1 MNLNKSITAVAIAAM
16 LLSMSSFTSEAE
28 PIRGTNHKK
37 HNDLKVVK
45 IHSKHHH
52 SHDKFIG
59 ENRYETSAKILA
71 NYKNKDTLI
80 LVDASRDMS
89 DGLSAAAL
97 SGKLNANIVPI
108 NPKNIDE
115 SSEKMIKKA
124 KKVVLI
130 GGYNAI
136 PKEFEKSLS
145 DKKVI
150 RIAGKNRVETSKNIA
165 NYIGNYKNAYIVNG
179 YTGQAD
185 AMSIAPVSARDVSPI
200 ILTKPN
206 ETNIDEKEDVKYTII
221 GGKDVV
227 SDSIQQDTNSFRI
240 GGANRYETNRMVL
253 ERFYKNRSSISFC
266 NGETLVDALSGT
278 YFARNHG
285 IALVNSEENLHLLK
299 NINTNQLGGLPLDI
313 MFVVPSSNIIEKI
326 NNENSVVDTNK
337 PEEKKDNSNE
347 KDKDK
352 DKNTS
357 ENENKN
363 TNIEKNP
370 SGEQILEEEQGS
382 SDNQEPTV
390 NKDSELEKGSEDN
403 QQSGDNQSANDN
415 EKDVKV
421 SDMLIEGENFN
432 KEIRTLKGFSD
443 ANKIVF
449 NNEIPDN
456 INEIEHLKLDKERNG
471 SIVAYIK
478 DNTIYVSSKDRIYAN
493 ENSYE
498 FMKDLKNIEEVD
510 LSNLD
515 TSKVVDMS
523 SLFYGCSSLKSINV
537 DNIDT
542 SNVENMRSLFAYCKN
557 LESIDLNKLNTSN
570 VTDMSNMFL
579 ECQSLKELDLKN
591 LDTSKVENMSYMF
604 GDCYGLTEL
613 NLDNLDTSKV
623 ENMMT
628 MFTNCKNLKEI
639 DLEDIDT
646 ESVTDMNHMF
656 SGCLSL
662 EKLDLSNFN
671 TSKVE
676 DMSYMFA
683 ACDKLKNI
691 DLENLDTSKV
701 TDMTGMFSGCA
712 NINASINIENV
723 VGKYYKIFEYCAV
736 EKGAKLTLNYTND
749 KTKMI
754 AKNMIKTKEDSSNIV
769 LGKDLKSKNND
780 AQINNQLEK
789 DNNQEDSTEVE

>member
-28 PIRGTNHKK
+28 PIRGTNYKK

-136 PKEFEKSLS
+136 PKDFEKSLS

-185 AMSIAPVSARDVSPI
+185 AMSIAPVSARDISPI

-206 ETNIDEKEDVKYTII
+206 ESNIDEKEDVKYTII

-240 GGANRYETNRMVL
+240 GGTNRYETNRMVL
-253 ERFYKNRSSISFC
+253 DKFYKNRNSISFC

-313 MFVVPSSNIIEKI
+313 MFVVPNSNIIEKI
-326 NNENSVVDTNK
+326 NNENSAVDINK

-363 TNIEKNP
+363 PNIEKNP
-370 SGEQILEEEQGS
+370 SGEQILDG
-382 SDNQEPTV
+382 
-390 NKDSELEKGSEDN
+390 
-403 QQSGDNQSANDN
+403 A
-415 EKDVKV
+415 KV
-421 SDMLIEGENFN
+421 SDMIVDGENFN

-456 INEIEHLKLDKERNG
+456 IDKIEHLKLDKERNG

-498 FMKDLKNIEEVD
+498 FMKDFKNIEEVD

-515 TSKVVDMS
+515 TSKVVDMG

-691 DLENLDTSKV
+691 DLEHLDTSKV
-701 TDMTGMFSGCA
+701 NNMSEMFSGCA

-723 VGKYYKIFEYCAV
+723 VGNYYKIFEYCAV
-736 EKGAKLTLNYTND
+736 EEGAKLTLNYTND

-754 AKNMIKTKEDSSNIV
+754 AENMIKTKESSSNIV

-780 AQINNQLEK
+780 IQINN
-789 DNNQEDSTEVE
+789 

>member
-28 PIRGTNHKK
+28 PIRGTNYKK

-59 ENRYETSAKILA
+59 KNRYETSAKILA

-80 LVDASRDMS
+80 LVDASRNMS

-136 PKEFEKSLS
+136 PKDFEKSLS

-185 AMSIAPVSARDVSPI
+185 AMSIAPVSARDISPI

-206 ETNIDEKEDVKYTII
+206 ESNIDEKEDVKYTII

-240 GGANRYETNRMVL
+240 GGTNRYETNRMVL
-253 ERFYKNRSSISFC
+253 DKFYKNRNSISFC

-313 MFVVPSSNIIEKI
+313 MFVVPNSNIIEKI
-326 NNENSVVDTNK
+326 NNENSAVDINK

-363 TNIEKNP
+363 PNIEKNP
-370 SGEQILEEEQGS
+370 SGEQILDG
-382 SDNQEPTV
+382 
-390 NKDSELEKGSEDN
+390 
-403 QQSGDNQSANDN
+403 A
-415 EKDVKV
+415 KV
-421 SDMLIEGENFN
+421 SDMIVDGENFN

-456 INEIEHLKLDKERNG
+456 IDKIEHLKLDKERNG

-498 FMKDLKNIEEVD
+498 FMKDFKNIEEVD

-515 TSKVVDMS
+515 TSKVVDMG

-542 SNVENMRSLFAYCKN
+542 SNVENMSSLFAYCKN
-557 LESIDLNKLNTSN
+557 LESIDLNKLNTSK

-691 DLENLDTSKV
+691 DLEHLDTSKV
-701 TDMTGMFSGCA
+701 NNMSEMFSGCA

-723 VGKYYKIFEYCAV
+723 VGNYYKIFEYCAV
-736 EKGAKLTLNYTND
+736 EEGAKLTLNYTND

-754 AKNMIKTKEDSSNIV
+754 AENMIKTKESSSNIV

-780 AQINNQLEK
+780 IQINN
-789 DNNQEDSTEVE
+789 